1 MGSGWSAVA
10 GLLGVAL
17 GASLAPLLD
26 WLRERRSGRER
37 RRAEL
42 LELVAAYL
50 ARSGD
55 QLVAE
60 TDGTTS
66 QRWAAEIEAN
76 SARWRIQLL
85 APLPAARAAEA
96 YAAATETLRKRL
108 LAAGSWDGEQIG
120 DQWDAWQAT
129 TAELVA
135 VARRHLG
142 PLA

>member
-10 GLLGVAL
+10 GLVGVAL

-42 LELVAAYL
+42 LALVAGYL

-55 QLVAE
+55 QLVAQ
-60 TDGTTS
+60 TDGTAAEL
-66 QRWAAEIEAN
+66 WAAEIEAN

-85 APLPAARAAEA
+85 APPPVARAAEA
-96 YAAATETLRKRL
+96 YAAGTETLRKRL
-108 LAAGSWDGEQIG
+108 LAVGSWDGEQVG
-120 DQWDAWQAT
+120 EQWDAWQAA

-135 VARRHLG
+135 VARQHLV
-142 PLA
+142 PPA